1 MKNEDTWIL
10 KMGIQGLL
18 PLLQSITT
26 DAHISEYENKVIAV
40 GRKSFFLLS
49 FFFLVLFFLSRPT
62 DAFCWLHRSTYSCAM
77 DLCLNRPTD
86 K

>member
-1 MKNEDTWIL
+1 MFCFFLVEGG
-10 KMGIQGLL
+10 MGISGLL

-40 GRKSFFLLS
+40 GTQSLVFLLC
-49 FFFLVLFFLSRPT
+49 FLWVANVYGT
-62 DAFCWLHRSTYSCAM
+62 VDAFCWLHRSTYSCAM